1 MGDRAKVR
9 RWVADP
15 VGGDVESALR
25 RLSQADDVE
34 SIAVMPDVHLA
45 GDVCVGTVVATRRL
59 RYPAAVGGDIG
70 CGMAAIR
77 LQGHVCLDV
86 PHTTES
92 PESFPVP

>member
-1 MGDRAKVR
+1 M
-9 RWVADP
+9 
-15 VGGDVESALR
+15 ESALR
-25 RLSQADDVE
+25 RLSQADDVDV
-34 SIAVMPDVHLA
+34 IAVMPDVHLA

-59 RYPAAVGGDIG
+59 LYPAAVGGDIG

-77 LQGHVCLDV
+77 LQGHVCLDD